1 MGRIKIYLQGLEN
14 YRFGED
20 FDSKLSY
27 LLFDKINMIFHNSRF
42 RNFYYY
48 TFSKFN
54 IENPLDL
61 DENISYDGV
70 VSVIISSVNDT
81 FLRTLIYKFL
91 EGESLKFDNNDLRL
105 VKLKIL
111 ENPDF
116 NDGKA
121 SLITIS
127 PIFLH
132 NCVITGDLGDV
143 LKELLFEKYCRY
155 FNVDRCDYDCEF
167 YSKNEVYDYYMT
179 YGEAS
184 FYYDYYYHVDI
195 IMVAHPSLI
204 RFAYDTGL
212 GDNNHQGFGMLEL
225 Y

>member
-81 FLRTLIYKFL
+81 FLRTLKIRVISPAPRKNTKN
-91 EGESLKFDNNDLRL
+91 SLKIN
-105 VKLKIL
+105 
-111 ENPDF
+111 
-116 NDGKA
+116 
-121 SLITIS
+121 ITAK
-127 PIFLH
+127 H
-132 NCVITGDLGDV
+132 TR
-143 LKELLFEKYCRY
+143 E
-155 FNVDRCDYDCEF
+155 
-167 YSKNEVYDYYMT
+167 T
-179 YGEAS
+179 
-184 FYYDYYYHVDI
+184 
-195 IMVAHPSLI
+195 
-204 RFAYDTGL
+204 
-212 GDNNHQGFGMLEL
+212 
-225 Y
+225 